1 MWIYRYK
8 FLYIADLTF
17 NDTYTLY
24 DTNGN
29 KISIN
34 ESGIELNMNDY
45 GTFKK
50 QENSSQLQWINPE
63 SGHFMT
69 WMKNSALITKY
80 KLWGQINQ

>member
-50 QENSSQLQWINPE
+50 QENS
-63 SGHFMT
+63 
-69 WMKNSALITKY
+69 
-80 KLWGQINQ
+80 